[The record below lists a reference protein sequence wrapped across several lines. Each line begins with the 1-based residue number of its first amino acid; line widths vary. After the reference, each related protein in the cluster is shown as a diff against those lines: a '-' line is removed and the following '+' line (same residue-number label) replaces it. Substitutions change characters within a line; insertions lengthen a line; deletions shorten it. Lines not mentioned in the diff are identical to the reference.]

1 MYPKFDDLNT
11 TKTHSSSIRIL
22 LADVDVAKIEQVKL
36 SVEENLQASIR
47 VCKNYHDLVP
57 MLQHE
62 LPELLLL
69 GILDRFNSLDT
80 CQDCHQIWPQL
91 PIVLLSRQNSIDDYF
106 QNFRRLALT
115 RGATAVLT
123 QDLQQLDELIRAVV
137 SPQKHLIAPMLEPR
151 PSQIIPNVAGDNI
164 LGAIKEINEI
174 GSKYFGP
181 LAQGYY
187 WRKSHAQLVAEFP
200 SLQNW
205 SADHFGMI
213 SCDDSILQSQCTIED
228 VRGLR
233 QWVGAYINE
242 CERIIVD
249 FGEILK
255 NSQLSRS
262 TLELLPEL
270 VISG

>member
-11 TKTHSSSIRIL
+11 NNTHSSSIRIL
-22 LADVDVAKIEQVKL
+22 LADVDVAKVEQVTL
-36 SVEENLQASIR
+36 FISQNLQASIL

-57 MLQHE
+57 MLQQE

-80 CQDCHQIWPQL
+80 CHECHQIWAQL
-91 PIVLLSRQNSIDDYF
+91 PIVLLSRQSSIDDYF

-115 RGATAVLT
+115 KGAKAVVT
-123 QDLQQLDELIRAVV
+123 QDLRQLDELIRAVAAQPKNSIGPMV
-137 SPQKHLIAPMLEPR
+137 EPPSKIIA
-151 PSQIIPNVAGDNI
+151 NVAAHD
-164 LGAIKEINEI
+164 LLEAINEINEV

-181 LAQGYY
+181 LAQGHY
-187 WRKSHAQLVAEFP
+187 WRKSYNRLVAEFP

-205 SADHFGMI
+205 SADYFGII
-213 SCDDSILQSQCTIED
+213 SCDDSIRQSQCAIED
-228 VRGLR
+228 IRGLR
-233 QWVGAYINE
+233 RWVGAYINE

-262 TLELLPEL
+262 TLELLLEL
-270 VISG
+270 VISD